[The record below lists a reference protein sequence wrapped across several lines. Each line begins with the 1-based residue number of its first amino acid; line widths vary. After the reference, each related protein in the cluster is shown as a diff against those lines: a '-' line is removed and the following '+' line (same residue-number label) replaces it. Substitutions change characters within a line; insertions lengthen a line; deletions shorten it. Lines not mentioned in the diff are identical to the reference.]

1 MIQAFAYIIST
12 NIPLAKANHMA
23 TLSTNEAV
31 RGEGKLFFF
40 LSLSLS
46 LFFLNV
52 CFYKISKNLGQK
64 LFLPWL
70 RVLLGIAFLL
80 VCFWQ

>member
-40 LSLSLS
+40 LSLSL
-46 LFFLNV
+46 FFTVNCL
-52 CFYKISKNLGQK
+52 YINLYPRHMQNTSI
-64 LFLPWL
+64 PIP
-70 RVLLGIAFLL
+70 RPS
-80 VCFWQ
+80 